1 MTKLKT
7 LGSAAQE
14 EKRDNSVAG
23 SSLPDM
29 VEGSVHAREQQDRLN
44 QMTAPKEQV
53 PLGSDDQSESQPTP
67 REKK

>member
-1 MTKLKT
+1 MAKLPT
-7 LGSAAQE
+7 LGKTSEE

-23 SSLPDM
+23 SDLPDM

-67 REKK
+67 RS